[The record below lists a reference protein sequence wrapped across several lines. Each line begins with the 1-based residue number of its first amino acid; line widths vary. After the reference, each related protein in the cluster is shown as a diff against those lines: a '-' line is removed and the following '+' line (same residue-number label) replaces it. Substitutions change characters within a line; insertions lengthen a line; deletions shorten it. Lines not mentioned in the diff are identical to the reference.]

1 MAAELPRQG
10 HYNYG
15 EIDTIQVLTQHQM
28 NIGATTNR
36 VPLGNIASDDDLRSE
51 FMRSL
56 ISAPP
61 SRRTSPVRPPSLLVQ
76 FWDDA
81 SDVPLDVQACL
92 DSWAPLEQSGFTRL
106 LFDDTT
112 ALRFIDDYFTPRE
125 VLAFN
130 NCGHPAMRAD
140 YFRLCFMVRVG
151 GLYVDADDRYLGQSI
166 NGIFGD
172 GCLQLQPLC
181 YDIPSDSML
190 NPYAA
195 ATSGQNSSRIFY
207 VNNNPLIAS
216 SGHPLIFRALERAT
230 DQIIS
235 PATNERDIQSITG
248 PGNLTACLV
257 EHALALQAEEA
268 ELDFTLLPN
277 WDATAVSTWPLQYRS
292 DERNWRK
299 WAHNNG

>member
-1 MAAELPRQG
+1 
-10 HYNYG
+10 
-15 EIDTIQVLTQHQM
+15 
-28 NIGATTNR
+28 
-36 VPLGNIASDDDLRSE
+36 
-51 FMRSL
+51 MRGL
-56 ISAPP
+56 ISLAW
-61 SRRTSPVRPPSLLVQ
+61 SRRISAALSPRLLVQ

-92 DSWAPLEQSGFTRL
+92 DSWAPLEQLGFTRL
-106 LFDDTT
+106 LFDDAT
-112 ALRFIDDYFTPRE
+112 ALRFIDDHFTPRQ

-130 NCGHPAMRAD
+130 GCGHPAMRAD
-140 YFRLCFMVRVG
+140 YFRLCFMVKVG
-151 GLYVDADDRYLGQSI
+151 GMYVDADDRYLGQSI
-166 NGIFGD
+166 NSIVGD
-172 GCLQLQPLC
+172 GRLQLQPLC

-190 NPYAA
+190 NPYKAA
-195 ATSGQNSSRIFY
+195 AAGEDSSHIFY
-207 VNNNPLIAS
+207 VNNNPLIAPA
-216 SGHPLIFRALERAT
+216 GHPLVVRALERAT

-235 PATNERDIQSITG
+235 PGTNERDIQSITG

-257 EHALALQAEEA
+257 EHALELQAEEA